1 VGEDIEEVHDMRVA
15 TRRMRSTLRLLE
27 AYYKPKAIQPHLQYL
42 RRIAGMLG
50 AVRDLDVMS
59 ADLNA
64 FQETLGVEK
73 RADLESIFA
82 HLNEELGTARKDLIR
97 LLDKNSY
104 RRFVGEFSDFLTTP
118 GKGAVSVK
126 EDEVHPYQVR
136 HLLPTLIYDHL
147 GAVRAYDHALADADL
162 DTLHALRIEFKRL
175 RYAVSVFSEVLGNS
189 INDFIDELKKIQ
201 DHLGTINDLR
211 TAEERLGELA
221 SDLDSQG
228 ETFAALQQYIE
239 HMREKQQDLRGG
251 VDEVWRRFN
260 SKTVQRQLAT
270 AVASL

>member
-1 VGEDIEEVHDMRVA
+1 MRVA

-27 AYYKPKAIQPHLQYL
+27 AYYKPKVIQPHLQYL
-42 RRIAGMLG
+42 RRIAGALG

-59 ADLNA
+59 ADLNT
-64 FQETLGVEK
+64 FQETLDAEK
-73 RADLESIFA
+73 RGDLAPIFA

-97 LLDKNSY
+97 LLDKRNY
-104 RRFVGEFSDFLTTP
+104 KRFVADFSDFLTTQ
-118 GKGAVSVK
+118 GKGAISVK
-126 EDEVHPYQVR
+126 ENEVHPYQVR
-136 HLLPTLIYDHL
+136 HLLPVLIYAHL

-162 DTLHALRIEFKRL
+162 DMLHALRIEFKRL
-175 RYAVSVFSEVLGNS
+175 RYAVTVFSEVLGSS

-201 DHLGTINDLR
+201 DHLGMINDLR
-211 TAEERLGELA
+211 TAEDQLKEIA
-221 SDLDSQG
+221 SKLDPQG

-251 VDEVWRRFN
+251 VDELWRRFN

-270 AVASL
+270 AVANL